1 MTDIQ
6 DTCTHIYYI
15 CTFVNIYIIT
25 YVCICIHTYIQDG
38 ELNVITCVSTI
49 YECMYNK
56 CGDSDVEHN
65 AMDTLV
71 YKELNIPTA
80 SSQKIH

>member
-1 MTDIQ
+1 MYVYT
-6 DTCTHIYYI
+6 YI
-15 CTFVNIYIIT
+15 HT
-25 YVCICIHTYIQDG
+25 YIHTYIQDG
-38 ELNVITCVSTI
+38 ELNVISKLTCVSTI

-80 SSQKIH
+80 SSQKKYYRSLSCNHITVHYII

>member
-1 MTDIQ
+1 MYIRKYI
-6 DTCTHIYYI
+6 HNYI
-15 CTFVNIYIIT
+15 CMYIHT
-25 YVCICIHTYIQDG
+25 YTYIQDG

-65 AMDTLV
+65 AMSNLV
-71 YKELNIPTA
+71 GIYQQNG
-80 SSQKIH
+80 